1 MKKLLFIVN
10 PRSGRTKSRAPL
22 FDAVARFSQAGYLVY
37 VHMTDG
43 PGDATRV
50 ARELG
55 EQFDLVVCSG
65 GDGTLNETI
74 SGLMQLSRRPWVGY
88 LPNGSTNDFAA
99 SLHIPSQTENAT
111 EAIVRGDPFPL
122 DIGTHN
128 GRSFAYVAS
137 FGAFTRSS
145 YSAPQATKNALG
157 HFAYILEGLG
167 DLDSLRPYHCRVVAD
182 GEKMNRRKLLLCTI
196 SNGRICGGEFLCA
209 PRAELD
215 DGLMEVC
222 CIRPMLFVNFLRIL
236 PHYRRGAHLD
246 IKWARRRLSYRR
258 ASHVD
263 VFSKNL
269 IDISLD
275 GEILTGHKF
284 SIDILPGE
292 ISLVIP
298 SITAMKKRFEPIVDK
313 CGEII
318 DYLMSSPDIP
328 DDEALQFKIRL
339 SIEEAVENVVR
350 YAYDGGLGWI
360 EVGTDLDPE
369 GVMLTILLKDAG
381 VPFNPLEKPDPDITL
396 SAEDRQIGGLGIFLC
411 KQLMDHIYYK
421 YEDGCNVLIMKKK
434 VA

>member
-128 GRSFAYVAS
+128 GRPFAYVAS

-182 GEKMNRRKLLLCTI
+182 GEIFEGDFIFGAVCNSTSLGGLVKLNPDRVKMDDGKFELLLLRTPKT
-196 SNGRICGGEFLCA
+196 A
-209 PRAELD
+209 LD
-215 DGLMEVC
+215 LQ
-222 CIRPMLFVNFLRIL
+222 
-236 PHYRRGAHLD
+236 
-246 IKWARRRLSYRR
+246 
-258 ASHVD
+258 
-263 VFSKNL
+263 NL
-269 IDISLD
+269 IVAITSMEYDYPGVIFRHVKSVTVDTQDDIPWSLD
-275 GEILTGHKF
+275 GEYAPSEPHVEIRNIPGA
-284 SIDILPGE
+284 ID
-292 ISLVIP
+292 
-298 SITAMKKRFEPIVDK
+298 
-313 CGEII
+313 
-318 DYLMSSPDIP
+318 LMLYH
-328 DDEALQFKIRL
+328 DDQR
-339 SIEEAVENVVR
+339 
-350 YAYDGGLGWI
+350 
-360 EVGTDLDPE
+360 
-369 GVMLTILLKDAG
+369 
-381 VPFNPLEKPDPDITL
+381 
-396 SAEDRQIGGLGIFLC
+396 
-411 KQLMDHIYYK
+411 H
-421 YEDGCNVLIMKKK
+421 
-434 VA
+434 